1 MNAAPRGKCIN
12 NLLPASP
19 SLTLNHYSRNKQWT
33 RHKAESG
40 IDNSHMRVI
49 CSSLEKV
56 TRLQSLSF
64 DNNNIGD
71 NGGDRL
77 ALALAANKRVQLHT
91 LTLTRNVLG
100 R

>member
-1 MNAAPRGKCIN
+1 
-12 NLLPASP
+12 
-19 SLTLNHYSRNKQWT
+19 
-33 RHKAESG
+33 
-40 IDNSHMRVI
+40 MRVI